1 MALIVSIQQV
11 ASNVVVT
18 INGSVNLAG
27 LTNVGNG
34 GSGTEGIFSG
44 DTIRFAP
51 SATSLEWYQGINGV
65 ATGPFGSNSSNPFV
79 GAYTTTDYIVLAN
92 LSNSTGQIRV
102 PAGYTSGT
110 VISNSMTFT
119 SSSFFSLGL
128 NVGTYVYSWGSG
140 ANADSVTVYVGVTP
154 PSPTTINA
162 PLPFS
167 WSLIGV
173 NATGVVSTSSVT
185 GSFAGFTVV
194 SGSATFTGLKDA
206 NGVNLASI
214 ASPLIV
220 SAGVTY
226 PIFVTS
232 ASLSSGAVLFYP

>member
-1 MALIVSIQQV
+1 MALNISINEV
-11 ASNVVVT
+11 TADVVIT
-18 INGSVNLAG
+18 LNGSVNLAG
-27 LTNVGNG
+27 LTLNGNETTASPG
-34 GSGTEGIFSG
+34 VFSG
-44 DTIRFAP
+44 NTIRVAP
-51 SATSLEWYQGINGV
+51 ASTNVDRYEFINGLS
-65 ATGPFGSNSSNPFV
+65 TGAFGNNTSNIYAGSFTS
-79 GAYTTTDYIVLAN
+79 TDYISLLN
-92 LSNSTGQIRV
+92 LSTTTGVLQI
-102 PAGYTSGT
+102 PSSYISGNPL
-110 VISNSMTFT
+110 SNSMTFVGQ
-119 SSSFFSLGL
+119 SFLTMGL
-128 NVGTYVYSWGSG
+128 NTGSYVYSWGSG